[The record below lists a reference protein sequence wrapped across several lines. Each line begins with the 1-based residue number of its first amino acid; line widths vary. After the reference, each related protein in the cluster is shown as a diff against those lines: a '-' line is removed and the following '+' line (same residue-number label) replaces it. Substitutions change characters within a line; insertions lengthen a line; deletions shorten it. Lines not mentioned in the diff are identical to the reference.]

1 MISPSLYAT
10 RNTEPFYSAGS
21 EKEYSWATEEQAQ
34 YDQFRQEFG
43 PGWYYYEYRELVT
56 TINRL
61 GYRSTTVVPPDTG
74 DYFVHLG
81 CSNTF
86 GQYLH
91 ESDRASNLVEQAT
104 STPVI
109 NLGILGSGANMIAQN
124 MQKLWFSNYPKP
136 RAIIVQWPSIHRL
149 TFPNNKGVTL
159 ANISRIDKSQFKY
172 FADGLIQEGVYE
184 NQAYHAF
191 CIINSLGVPVI
202 NFALEDYIAE
212 FYDIPSLESI
222 SQDRARDNLHCGPLT
237 NKEIYKHIIKELNTV

>member
-10 RNTEPFYSAGS
+10 HNTEPFYSAGS
-21 EKEYSWATEEQAQ
+21 SKTYSWARDEQAQ
-34 YDQFRQEFG
+34 YELFRKQFG
-43 PGWYYYEYRELVT
+43 PSWYYYDYRELVT
-56 TINRL
+56 EINRL
-61 GYRSTTVVPPDTG
+61 GYRSTTVVPPHTG

-91 ESDRASNLVEQAT
+91 ESDRASNLEQKAT
-104 STPVI
+104 DTPVI
-109 NLGILGSGANMIAQN
+109 DMGILGSGANMIAQN
-124 MQKLWFSNYPKP
+124 MQKLWFTDYPRP
-136 RAIIVQWPSIHRL
+136 RAIIVQWPSIHRM
-149 TFPNNKGVTL
+149 TFPNNTGVTL

-172 FADGLIQEGVYE
+172 FANDLIQEGVYE

-212 FYDIPSLESI
+212 FYDSLLYTSR
-222 SQDRARDNLHCGPLT
+222 SQRDVTTCT
-237 NKEIYKHIIKELNTV
+237 MDTSA